1 MRVYYTSEWEKGGM
15 CMGEKNWL
23 EIMNN
28 QMWLKQVQETNQYT
42 MQFGLSLSN
51 EDSEILLAEKNN
63 ILKVERRVEFGQSI
77 LPQIIYVFCDS
88 AYISQ
93 TNYTETLI
101 RLQEIFYMYKN
112 EMQDEIT
119 DEELLN
125 FMKEQFETVCYGD
138 LDYLEGTCLDIFA
151 QAIRAGY
158 RGYQQTQGRGEFE
171 KFDIVQR
178 WDKELYL
185 ETLKELCWR

>member
-1 MRVYYTSEWEKGGM
+1 
-15 CMGEKNWL
+15 MGEKNWL

-42 MQFGLSLSN
+42 MQFGLSLSK
-51 EDSEILLAEKNN
+51 EDTEILLAEKNN
-63 ILKVERRVEFGQSI
+63 TLKAERRVEFGQSI

-93 TNYTETLI
+93 TNYTETLV

-138 LDYLEGTCLDIFA
+138 LDYLEGTCLDVFA

-158 RGYQQTQGRGEFE
+158 RGYQKTQGRGEFE

-178 WDKELYL
+178 WDRELYL